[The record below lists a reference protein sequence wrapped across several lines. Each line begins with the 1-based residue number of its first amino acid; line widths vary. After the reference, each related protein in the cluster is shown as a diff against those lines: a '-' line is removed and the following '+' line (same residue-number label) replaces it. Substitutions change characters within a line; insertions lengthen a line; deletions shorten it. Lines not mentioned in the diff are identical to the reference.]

1 MGGGCHDKT
10 PKQNYHKVTG
20 HGWWSGST
28 RSNRLCHSKMRGKDI
43 TAGTKMLILLD
54 LADVV
59 SDAKP
64 KHGSFNVVAKR
75 HGVGG
80 TVVAALW
87 KAYGQYV
94 LATIAAPVMDTDAL
108 LRRLEPKRN
117 RRSGRKPRPAEDIQ
131 LRIAALKPET

>member
-1 MGGGCHDKT
+1 
-10 PKQNYHKVTG
+10 
-20 HGWWSGST
+20 
-28 RSNRLCHSKMRGKDI
+28 MRGKDI

-80 TVVAALW
+80 TVVAALG
-87 KAYGQYV
+87 KAKSRDSRERLLYV
-94 LATIAAPVMDTDAL
+94 VSMHGAGYAP
-108 LRRLEPKRN
+108 RR
-117 RRSGRKPRPAEDIQ
+117 
-131 LRIAALKPET
+131 